1 MSNGARQFAVALI
14 ASLRSPPALRISN
27 QLTMATGE
35 TTIKSHVLKRGG
47 GAYMQTMM
55 AMTITAAAI
64 WRREGWR
71 REVWG
76 VRERKG
82 GGRQLRGDW
91 VRHI

>member
-1 MSNGARQFAVALI
+1 
-14 ASLRSPPALRISN
+14 
-27 QLTMATGE
+27 
-35 TTIKSHVLKRGG
+35 
-47 GAYMQTMM
+47 MQTMM

-82 GGRQLRGDW
+82 RGRQLCGGTGFVVYNNQIVKRTE
-91 VRHI
+91 